1 MFAFI
6 VAASVSSGAAAASEA
21 VAFLS
26 RKMHAIQGAMAI
38 RRERQKRE
46 QKRQSQ
52 IRRMSG
58 KTSASP
64 RDSDVSNLER
74 PPPNA
79 TSTEPPKP
87 PKTDSSMTA
96 FHLGVVFI
104 LLGTYQKFTLLCFIT
119 HKNVIMWGYPDP
131 GKTILGT
138 MFE

>member
-104 LLGTYQKFTLLCFIT
+104 LLGISISKVQAIVFYYSQKCNHVGL
-119 HKNVIMWGYPDP
+119 P
-131 GKTILGT
+131 
-138 MFE
+138 